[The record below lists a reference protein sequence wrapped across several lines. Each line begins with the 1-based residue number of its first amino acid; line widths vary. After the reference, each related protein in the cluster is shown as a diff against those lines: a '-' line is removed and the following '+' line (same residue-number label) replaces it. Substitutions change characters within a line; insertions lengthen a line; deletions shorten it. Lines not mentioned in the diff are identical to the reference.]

1 MLDKVTSVGGSVQ
14 ARVTSIRSKKNTT
27 KILSFAAFR
36 PTTFVG
42 ARLLLFASSKVRFCT
57 ATVIMTSAKEHF
69 KRLATSVL
77 PRNYK
82 LTLKP
87 NLTEFTFTEEE
98 VIDVE
103 V

>member
-1 MLDKVTSVGGSVQ
+1 VQ

-42 ARLLLFASSKVRFCT
+42 ARLLLIASSKVRFST
-57 ATVIMTSAKEHF
+57 ATIKMSSAKKHF

-77 PRNYK
+77 PSNYK

-87 NLTEFTFTEEE
+87 NLTEFSFTGEE

-103 V
+103 VR